1 MGRARVPP
9 QPRTNQTGVQNREI
23 SSMLASKK
31 QSAIVLTAANAKKA
45 APRPSWY
52 RQAHTAHSIVLRR
65 QAERLRTD
73 IAELRAA

>member
-1 MGRARVPP
+1 M
-9 QPRTNQTGVQNREI
+9 TT
-23 SSMLASKK
+23 KK
-31 QSAIVLTAANAKKA
+31 KSAVSLTAANAKKA

-52 RQAHTAHSIVLRR
+52 RQAYTAHSIVLRR